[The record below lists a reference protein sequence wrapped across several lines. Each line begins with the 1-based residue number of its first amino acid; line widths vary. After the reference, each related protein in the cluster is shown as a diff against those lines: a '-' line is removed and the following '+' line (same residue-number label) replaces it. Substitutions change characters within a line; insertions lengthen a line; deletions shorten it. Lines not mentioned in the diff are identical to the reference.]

1 MLFTACWLRPSIPQA
16 GKSNYSFSCFWHA
29 DWPAQVVASNPRIL
43 LAGWRFQHLF
53 KTIKVRQLPVL
64 PSVGSLVR
72 LRQFQNVKL
81 PLGYGG
87 ESPFHQFCQF
97 LFVKAVGTVTAIIA
111 RSIFIWQG
119 CRYRH
124 SHHQFTNQIIYIP
137 HHWQAADFAY

>member
-87 ESPFHQFCQF
+87 ESPCIYKPVHLYPALLASGRFRV
-97 LFVKAVGTVTAIIA
+97 LNLLYPEPSAT
-111 RSIFIWQG
+111 
-119 CRYRH
+119 
-124 SHHQFTNQIIYIP
+124 SHIYKVIST
-137 HHWQAADFAY
+137 